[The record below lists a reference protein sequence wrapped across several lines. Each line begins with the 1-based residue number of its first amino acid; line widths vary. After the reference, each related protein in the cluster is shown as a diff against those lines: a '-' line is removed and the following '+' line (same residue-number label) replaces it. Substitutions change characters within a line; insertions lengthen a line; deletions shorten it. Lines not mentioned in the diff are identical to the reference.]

1 MTHEYRFQAVA
12 RTLATR
18 YLGSPSPFCVT
29 EGPEEIWMSQEV
41 NASTQ
46 DDAEEQYYVLHD
58 NQESELM
65 TLDELDTAF
74 QEERIHEETL
84 VCRVGDTKWLK
95 LRELANLDEEEAEQA
110 APAPVASVPQPVAQ
124 PFAQPFVPAVV
135 APAQP
140 QAAYVP
146 PSFPPARTQAPAVAP
161 YRTSSTPSA
170 AYQPMTLSA
179 PTSMSPMAFDLDDID
194 AAALRPKRRVG
205 LIAAGIGL
213 LAVGGIAAVSLAGSA
228 DKIAPTVAVPT
239 AAAAAALSPSTL
251 DSLKTSPAAPAAV
264 PSPAPAPAVE
274 AEAPKA
280 TGRLT
285 DDMKAAL
292 LAQDKERE
300 TKVKA
305 KGKGRAVAAASRR
318 SGKAGKSS
326 GPFKAG
332 GSAYDPLNGKL

>member
-1 MTHEYRFQAVA
+1 
-12 RTLATR
+12 
-18 YLGSPSPFCVT
+18 VT
-29 EGPEEIWMSQEV
+29 EGPEEIWMSQQV
-41 NASTQ
+41 NASAQ

-110 APAPVASVPQPVAQ
+110 APEAPAPVPQPVAQ
-124 PFAQPFVPAVV
+124 PFAPAYAAPAQPRAAYV

-146 PSFPPARTQAPAVAP
+146 PSVPPARTQPAVAP
-161 YRTSSTPSA
+161 YQASSTPSA

-179 PTSMSPMAFDLDDID
+179 PASMSPMAFDLDDLD

-205 LIAAGIGL
+205 LIAAGIGV

-239 AAAAAALSPSTL
+239 AAVAAAALSPSTL
-251 DSLKTSPAAPAAV
+251 DTLKTATPAPVAAPTPPPAA
-264 PSPAPAPAVE
+264 E
-274 AEAPKA
+274 EEPKAA

-292 LAQDKERE
+292 LAQDKERDSKRK
-300 TKVKA
+300 T
-305 KGKGRAVAAASRR
+305 RTAAAAPRR
-318 SGKAGKSS
+318 SGKAGKSG

>member
-1 MTHEYRFQAVA
+1 
-12 RTLATR
+12 
-18 YLGSPSPFCVT
+18 
-29 EGPEEIWMSQEV
+29 MSQEV

-95 LRELANLDEEEAEQA
+95 LRELANLDEEEVEQA

-124 PFAQPFVPAVV
+124 PFAPAVV

-140 QAAYVP
+140 QTAYAP
-146 PSFPPARTQAPAVAP
+146 PSVPPARTQLPAVAP
-161 YRTSSTPSA
+161 YQTSSTPSA

-179 PTSMSPMAFDLDDID
+179 PSSMSPMAFDLDDID

-205 LIAAGIGL
+205 LIAAGVGL

-228 DKIAPTVAVPT
+228 DQIAPTVAVPT

-251 DSLKTSPAAPAAV
+251 DSLKTSPAAPAAA
-264 PSPAPAPAVE
+264 PSPAPAPAAE
-274 AEAPKA
+274 EEAPKT

-300 TKVKA
+300 TKVK
-305 KGKGRAVAAASRR
+305 GKSRTAAAAPRR

-326 GPFKAG
+326 GPFKSG